1 MLQML
6 KSRRL
11 FIFLGLT
18 GLFIV
23 AGIVAVLMIMTPLS
37 GEGDV
42 VYLQGDDTPYK
53 VRPSEEGG
61 QKIAHQDSRFMAFL
75 DKGEDVGE
83 EVEIISLNDNLPEP
97 PPVQIEP
104 ENEAGKEAVAAVDL
118 TNLSPE
124 KDAAVQPIET
134 ETVLATPLV
143 DANEI
148 NSDADSGVAMTG
160 QTAEPKI
167 IAAPVPTPKPEN
179 PAAKKPA
186 SKKPAKQRKLN
197 DPDTSM
203 RQIQLAAFQSQN
215 RADTAAALLS
225 EKHKTRLKGYVLSA
239 NLITKADGG
248 QFWRVMTGQISA
260 TEAAAICD
268 ALKKAGQDCILRK
281 ANKQQ

>member
-23 AGIVAVLMIMTPLS
+23 AGIVAVLMIMTPLT

-75 DKGEDVGE
+75 DKGEDAGE
-83 EVEIISLNDNLPEP
+83 EVEIVNLNDDLPEP
-97 PPVQIEP
+97 PPIQLE
-104 ENEAGKEAVAAVDL
+104 EEKEADASAAVDL
-118 TNLSPE
+118 TKLSP
-124 KDAAVQPIET
+124 KTDAPAKPIET
-134 ETVLATPLV
+134 ETVLATPLI

-148 NSDADSGVAMTG
+148 NTDADSGAAETG
-160 QTAEPKI
+160 QSTDSGI
-167 IAAPVPTPKPEN
+167 IAAPIPTPKPEN
-179 PAAKKPA
+179 PTPKQPAKEKKPI
-186 SKKPAKQRKLN
+186 N
-197 DPDTSM
+197 PDTPI

-248 QFWRVMTGQISA
+248 QFWRVMTGQILA

>member
-1 MLQML
+1 MLQRL

-11 FIFLGLT
+11 LIFLGLT

-23 AGIVAVLMIMTPLS
+23 AGIVAVLMIMTPLT

-75 DKGEDVGE
+75 DKGEDAGE
-83 EVEIISLNDNLPEP
+83 EVEIVNLNDDLPEP
-97 PPVQIEP
+97 PPIQLE
-104 ENEAGKEAVAAVDL
+104 EEKEADASAAVDL
-118 TNLSPE
+118 TKLSP
-124 KDAAVQPIET
+124 KTDAPAKPIET
-134 ETVLATPLV
+134 ETVLATPLI

-148 NSDADSGVAMTG
+148 NTDADSGAAETG
-160 QTAEPKI
+160 QSTDSGI
-167 IAAPVPTPKPEN
+167 IAAPIPTPKPEN
-179 PAAKKPA
+179 PTPKQ
-186 SKKPAKQRKLN
+186 PAKEKKTIN
-197 DPDTSM
+197 PDPPI

-248 QFWRVMTGQISA
+248 QFWRVMTGQIPA

>member
-11 FIFLGLT
+11 FTFLGLT

-23 AGIVAVLMIMTPLS
+23 AGIVAILMIMTPLS

-75 DKGEDVGE
+75 DKGEDAGE

-104 ENEAGKEAVAAVDL
+104 ENVAEKEAGAAVDL
-118 TNLSPE
+118 TKLSPE
-124 KDAAVQPIET
+124 KDAAVRPIET

-148 NSDADSGVAMTG
+148 NSDADSGVAKTG

-186 SKKPAKQRKLN
+186 KQRKLT

-248 QFWRVMTGQISA
+248 QFWRVMTGQIPA

-281 ANKQQ
+281 ANKQ

>member
-23 AGIVAVLMIMTPLS
+23 AGIVAVLMIMTPLT

-42 VYLQGDDTPYK
+42 VYLRGDDTPYK

-75 DKGEDVGE
+75 DKGEDAGE
-83 EVEIISLNDNLPEP
+83 EVEIVNLNDDLPEP
-97 PPVQIEP
+97 PPIQLE
-104 ENEAGKEAVAAVDL
+104 EEKEADASAAVDL
-118 TNLSPE
+118 TKLSP
-124 KDAAVQPIET
+124 KTDAPAKPIET
-134 ETVLATPLV
+134 ETVLATPLI

-148 NSDADSGVAMTG
+148 NTDADSGAAETG
-160 QTAEPKI
+160 QSTDSGI
-167 IAAPVPTPKPEN
+167 IAAPIPTPKPEN
-179 PAAKKPA
+179 PTPKQPAKEKKPI
-186 SKKPAKQRKLN
+186 N
-197 DPDTSM
+197 PDTPI

-248 QFWRVMTGQISA
+248 QFWRVMTGQIPA

>member
-1 MLQML
+1 
-6 KSRRL
+6 
-11 FIFLGLT
+11 
-18 GLFIV
+18 
-23 AGIVAVLMIMTPLS
+23 MIMTPLT

-75 DKGEDVGE
+75 DKGEDAGE
-83 EVEIISLNDNLPEP
+83 EVEIVNLNDDLPEP
-97 PPVQIEP
+97 PPIQLED
-104 ENEAGKEAVAAVDL
+104 EKEAEASAAVDL
-118 TNLSPE
+118 TKLAP
-124 KDAAVQPIET
+124 KTDAPAKPIET
-134 ETVLATPLV
+134 ETVLATPLI

-148 NSDADSGVAMTG
+148 NTDADSGAAKTG
-160 QTAEPKI
+160 QTTDPDI

-179 PAAKKPA
+179 PTPKQPAKEKKPIN
-186 SKKPAKQRKLN
+186 P
-197 DPDTSM
+197 DPPI

-248 QFWRVMTGQISA
+248 QFWRVMTGQIPA

>member
-23 AGIVAVLMIMTPLS
+23 AGIVAVLMIMTPLT

-75 DKGEDVGE
+75 DKGEDAGE
-83 EVEIISLNDNLPEP
+83 EVEIVNLNDDLPEP
-97 PPVQIEP
+97 PPIQLE
-104 ENEAGKEAVAAVDL
+104 EEKEADASAAVDL
-118 TNLSPE
+118 PKLSP
-124 KDAAVQPIET
+124 KTDAPAKPIET
-134 ETVLATPLV
+134 ETVLATPLI

-148 NSDADSGVAMTG
+148 NTDADSGAAKTG
-160 QTAEPKI
+160 QTTDPDI

-179 PAAKKPA
+179 PTPKQPAKEKKPI
-186 SKKPAKQRKLN
+186 N
-197 DPDTSM
+197 PDTPI

-248 QFWRVMTGQISA
+248 QFWRVMTGQIPA

>member
-1 MLQML
+1 MLQTL

-23 AGIVAVLMIMTPLS
+23 AGIVAVLMIMTPLT

-75 DKGEDVGE
+75 DKGEDAGE
-83 EVEIISLNDNLPEP
+83 EVEIVNLNDDLPEP
-97 PPVQIEP
+97 PPIQLE
-104 ENEAGKEAVAAVDL
+104 EEKEADASAAVDL
-118 TNLSPE
+118 TKLSP
-124 KDAAVQPIET
+124 KTDAPAKPIET
-134 ETVLATPLV
+134 ETVLATPLI

-148 NSDADSGVAMTG
+148 NTDADSGAAETG
-160 QTAEPKI
+160 QSTDSGI
-167 IAAPVPTPKPEN
+167 IAAPIPTPKPEN
-179 PAAKKPA
+179 PTPKQPAKEKKPI
-186 SKKPAKQRKLN
+186 N
-197 DPDTSM
+197 PDTPI

-248 QFWRVMTGQISA
+248 QFWRVMTGQIPA

>member
-23 AGIVAVLMIMTPLS
+23 AGIVAVLMIMTPLT

-75 DKGEDVGE
+75 DKGEDAGE
-83 EVEIISLNDNLPEP
+83 EVEIVNLNDDLPEP
-97 PPVQIEP
+97 PPIQLE
-104 ENEAGKEAVAAVDL
+104 EEKEADASAAVDL
-118 TNLSPE
+118 TKLSP
-124 KDAAVQPIET
+124 KTDAPAKPIET
-134 ETVLATPLV
+134 ETVLATPLI

-148 NSDADSGVAMTG
+148 NTDADSGAAETG
-160 QTAEPKI
+160 QSTDSGI
-167 IAAPVPTPKPEN
+167 IAAPIPTPKPEN
-179 PAAKKPA
+179 PTPKQPAKEKKPI
-186 SKKPAKQRKLN
+186 N
-197 DPDTSM
+197 PDTPI

-248 QFWRVMTGQISA
+248 QFWRVMTGQIPA

>member
-23 AGIVAVLMIMTPLS
+23 AGIVAVLMIMTPLT

-75 DKGEDVGE
+75 DKGEDAGE
-83 EVEIISLNDNLPEP
+83 EVEIVNLNDDLPEP
-97 PPVQIEP
+97 PPIQLE
-104 ENEAGKEAVAAVDL
+104 EEKEAEASAAVDL
-118 TNLSPE
+118 TKLSP
-124 KDAAVQPIET
+124 KTDAPAKPIET
-134 ETVLATPLV
+134 ETVLATPLI

-148 NSDADSGVAMTG
+148 NTDADSGAAETG
-160 QTAEPKI
+160 QSTDSGI
-167 IAAPVPTPKPEN
+167 IAAPIPTPKPEN
-179 PAAKKPA
+179 PTPKQPAKEKKPI
-186 SKKPAKQRKLN
+186 N
-197 DPDTSM
+197 PDTPI

-248 QFWRVMTGQISA
+248 QFWRVMTGQIPA

>member
-11 FIFLGLT
+11 FVFLGLT

-23 AGIVAVLMIMTPLS
+23 AGIVAVLMIMTPLT

-75 DKGEDVGE
+75 DKGEDAGE
-83 EVEIISLNDNLPEP
+83 EVEIVNLNDDLPEP
-97 PPVQIEP
+97 PPIQLE
-104 ENEAGKEAVAAVDL
+104 EEKKASAAVDL
-118 TNLSPE
+118 TKLSPNT
-124 KDAAVQPIET
+124 DAPAKPIET
-134 ETVLATPLV
+134 ETVLATPLI

-148 NSDADSGVAMTG
+148 NADADSGAAKTG
-160 QTAEPKI
+160 QTTDPDI

-179 PAAKKPA
+179 PTP
-186 SKKPAKQRKLN
+186 KKPAKEKKPINL
-197 DPDTSM
+197 DTPI

-248 QFWRVMTGQISA
+248 QFWRVMTGQIPA

>member
-11 FIFLGLT
+11 FIFLGLS

-23 AGIVAVLMIMTPLS
+23 AGIVAVLMIMTPLT

-75 DKGEDVGE
+75 DKGEDAGE
-83 EVEIISLNDNLPEP
+83 EVEIVNLNDDLPEP
-97 PPVQIEP
+97 PPIQLE
-104 ENEAGKEAVAAVDL
+104 EEKEADASAAVDL
-118 TNLSPE
+118 TKLSP
-124 KDAAVQPIET
+124 KTDAPAKPIET
-134 ETVLATPLV
+134 ETVLATPLI

-148 NSDADSGVAMTG
+148 NTDADSGAAETG
-160 QTAEPKI
+160 QSTDSGI
-167 IAAPVPTPKPEN
+167 IAAPIPTPKPEN
-179 PAAKKPA
+179 PTPKQPAKEKKPI
-186 SKKPAKQRKLN
+186 N
-197 DPDTSM
+197 PDTPI

-248 QFWRVMTGQISA
+248 QFWRVMTGQIPA

>member
-11 FIFLGLT
+11 FFFLGLT

-23 AGIVAVLMIMTPLS
+23 AGIAAVLIIMTPLT

-75 DKGEDVGE
+75 DKGEDTIE
-83 EVEIISLNDNLPEP
+83 EVEIVNLNDDLPEP
-97 PPVQIEP
+97 PPIQLE
-104 ENEAGKEAVAAVDL
+104 EEKKASAAVDL
-118 TNLSPE
+118 TKLSPNT
-124 KDAAVQPIET
+124 DAPAKPIET
-134 ETVLATPLV
+134 ETVLATPLI

-148 NSDADSGVAMTG
+148 NADADSGAAKTG
-160 QTAEPKI
+160 QTTDPGI

-179 PAAKKPA
+179 PTPKQPAKEKKPI
-186 SKKPAKQRKLN
+186 N
-197 DPDTSM
+197 PDTSI

-248 QFWRVMTGQISA
+248 QFWRVMTGQIPA

-281 ANKQQ
+281 ANKQH

>member
-23 AGIVAVLMIMTPLS
+23 AGIVAVLMIMTPLT

-75 DKGEDVGE
+75 DKGEDAGE
-83 EVEIISLNDNLPEP
+83 EVEIVNLNDDLPEP
-97 PPVQIEP
+97 PPIQLE
-104 ENEAGKEAVAAVDL
+104 EEKEADASAAVDL
-118 TNLSPE
+118 TKLFP
-124 KDAAVQPIET
+124 KTDAPAKPIET
-134 ETVLATPLV
+134 ETVLATPLI

-148 NSDADSGVAMTG
+148 NTDADSGAAETG
-160 QTAEPKI
+160 QSTDSGI
-167 IAAPVPTPKPEN
+167 IAAPIPTPKPEN
-179 PAAKKPA
+179 PTPKQPAKEKKPI
-186 SKKPAKQRKLN
+186 N
-197 DPDTSM
+197 PDTPI

-248 QFWRVMTGQISA
+248 QFWRVMTGQIPA

>member
-6 KSRRL
+6 KSHRL
-11 FIFLGLT
+11 FVFLGLT

-23 AGIVAVLMIMTPLS
+23 AGIVAVLMIMTPLT

-75 DKGEDVGE
+75 DKGEDPGE
-83 EVEIISLNDNLPEP
+83 KVEIVNLNDDLPEP
-97 PPVQIEP
+97 PPIQLE
-104 ENEAGKEAVAAVDL
+104 EEKEADASAAVNL
-118 TNLSPE
+118 TKLSP
-124 KDAAVQPIET
+124 KTDAPAKPIET
-134 ETVLATPLV
+134 ETVLATPLI

-148 NSDADSGVAMTG
+148 NADADSGAAKTG
-160 QTAEPKI
+160 QTIEPGI

-179 PAAKKPA
+179 PTPKQPAKEKKPI
-186 SKKPAKQRKLN
+186 N
-197 DPDTSM
+197 PDTPL

-248 QFWRVMTGQISA
+248 QFWRVMTGQIPD

>member
-1 MLQML
+1 MLQTL

-23 AGIVAVLMIMTPLS
+23 AGIVAVLMIMTPLT

-42 VYLQGDDTPYK
+42 VYLQGDDIPYK

-75 DKGEDVGE
+75 DKGEDAGE
-83 EVEIISLNDNLPEP
+83 EVEIVNLNDDLPEP
-97 PPVQIEP
+97 PPIQLE
-104 ENEAGKEAVAAVDL
+104 EEKEADASAAVDL
-118 TNLSPE
+118 TKLSP
-124 KDAAVQPIET
+124 KTDAPAKPIET
-134 ETVLATPLV
+134 ETVLATPLI

-148 NSDADSGVAMTG
+148 NTDADSGAAETG
-160 QTAEPKI
+160 QSTDSGI
-167 IAAPVPTPKPEN
+167 IAAPIPTPKPEN
-179 PAAKKPA
+179 PTPKQPAKEKKPI
-186 SKKPAKQRKLN
+186 N
-197 DPDTSM
+197 PDTPI

-248 QFWRVMTGQISA
+248 QFWRVMTGQIPA

>member
-23 AGIVAVLMIMTPLS
+23 AGIVAVLMIMTPLT

-42 VYLQGDDTPYK
+42 VYLQGDDIPYK

-104 ENEAGKEAVAAVDL
+104 ENKTKKEASVAVDL
-118 TNLSPE
+118 TKLSPNT
-124 KDAAVQPIET
+124 DAPAKPIKT
-134 ETVLATPLV
+134 ETVLATPLI

-148 NSDADSGVAMTG
+148 NADADSGAAKTG
-160 QTAEPKI
+160 QTIDPGI
-167 IAAPVPTPKPEN
+167 IAAPVPTPKPEI
-179 PAAKKPA
+179 PTPKQ
-186 SKKPAKQRKLN
+186 PAKEKKLIN
-197 DPDTSM
+197 PDAPI

-225 EKHKTRLKGYVLSA
+225 EKHKTRLNGYVLSA

-248 QFWRVMTGQISA
+248 QFWRVMTGQIPA

>member
-23 AGIVAVLMIMTPLS
+23 AGIVAVLMIMTPLT

-75 DKGEDVGE
+75 DKGEDAGE
-83 EVEIISLNDNLPEP
+83 EVEIVNLNDDLPEP
-97 PPVQIEP
+97 PPIQLE
-104 ENEAGKEAVAAVDL
+104 EEKEARASAAVDL
-118 TNLSPE
+118 TKLSP
-124 KDAAVQPIET
+124 KTDAPAKPIET
-134 ETVLATPLV
+134 ETVLATPLI

-148 NSDADSGVAMTG
+148 NTDADSGAAETG
-160 QTAEPKI
+160 QSTDSGI
-167 IAAPVPTPKPEN
+167 IAAPIPTPKPEN
-179 PAAKKPA
+179 PTPKQPAKEKKPI
-186 SKKPAKQRKLN
+186 N
-197 DPDTSM
+197 PDTPI

-248 QFWRVMTGQISA
+248 QFWRVMTGQIPA

>member
-23 AGIVAVLMIMTPLS
+23 AGIVAVLMIMTPLT
-37 GEGDV
+37 GGGDV

-75 DKGEDVGE
+75 DKGEDTSE
-83 EVEIISLNDNLPEP
+83 EVEIVNLNDDLPEP
-97 PPVQIEP
+97 PPIQLE
-104 ENEAGKEAVAAVDL
+104 EEKEADASAAVDL
-118 TNLSPE
+118 TKLSP
-124 KDAAVQPIET
+124 KTDAPAKPIET
-134 ETVLATPLV
+134 ETVLATPLI

-148 NSDADSGVAMTG
+148 NTDADSGAAETG
-160 QTAEPKI
+160 QSTDSGI
-167 IAAPVPTPKPEN
+167 IAAPIPTPKPEN
-179 PAAKKPA
+179 PTPKQPAKEKKPI
-186 SKKPAKQRKLN
+186 N
-197 DPDTSM
+197 PDTPI

-248 QFWRVMTGQISA
+248 QFWRVMTGQIPA

>member
-23 AGIVAVLMIMTPLS
+23 AGIVAVLMIMTPLT
-37 GEGDV
+37 GEGVV

-75 DKGEDVGE
+75 DKGEDAGE
-83 EVEIISLNDNLPEP
+83 EVEIVNLNDDLPEP
-97 PPVQIEP
+97 PPIQLE
-104 ENEAGKEAVAAVDL
+104 EEKEADASAAVDL
-118 TNLSPE
+118 TKLSP
-124 KDAAVQPIET
+124 KTDAPAKPIET
-134 ETVLATPLV
+134 ETVLATPLI

-148 NSDADSGVAMTG
+148 NTDADSGAAETG
-160 QTAEPKI
+160 QSTDSGI
-167 IAAPVPTPKPEN
+167 IAAPIPTPKPEN
-179 PAAKKPA
+179 PTPKQPAKEKKPI
-186 SKKPAKQRKLN
+186 N
-197 DPDTSM
+197 PDTPI

-248 QFWRVMTGQISA
+248 QFWRVMTGQIPA

>member
-23 AGIVAVLMIMTPLS
+23 AGIVAVLMIMTPLT

-75 DKGEDVGE
+75 DKGEDAGE
-83 EVEIISLNDNLPEP
+83 EVEIVNLNDDLPEP
-97 PPVQIEP
+97 PPIQLE
-104 ENEAGKEAVAAVDL
+104 EEKEADASAAVDL
-118 TNLSPE
+118 TKLSP
-124 KDAAVQPIET
+124 KTDAPAKPIET
-134 ETVLATPLV
+134 ETVLATPLI

-148 NSDADSGVAMTG
+148 NTDADSGAAETG
-160 QTAEPKI
+160 QSTDSGI
-167 IAAPVPTPKPEN
+167 IAAPIPTPKPEN
-179 PAAKKPA
+179 PTPKQPAKEKKPI
-186 SKKPAKQRKLN
+186 K
-197 DPDTSM
+197 PDTPI

-248 QFWRVMTGQISA
+248 QFWRVMTGQIPA

>member
-1 MLQML
+1 
-6 KSRRL
+6 
-11 FIFLGLT
+11 
-18 GLFIV
+18 
-23 AGIVAVLMIMTPLS
+23 MIMTPLT

-75 DKGEDVGE
+75 DKGEDAGE
-83 EVEIISLNDNLPEP
+83 EVEIVNLNDDLPEP
-97 PPVQIEP
+97 PPIQLE
-104 ENEAGKEAVAAVDL
+104 EEKEADASAAVDL
-118 TNLSPE
+118 TKLSP
-124 KDAAVQPIET
+124 KTDAPAKPIET
-134 ETVLATPLV
+134 ETVLATPLI

-148 NSDADSGVAMTG
+148 NTDADSGAAETG
-160 QTAEPKI
+160 QSTDSGI
-167 IAAPVPTPKPEN
+167 IAAPIPTPKPEN
-179 PAAKKPA
+179 PTPKQPAKEKKPI
-186 SKKPAKQRKLN
+186 N
-197 DPDTSM
+197 PDTPI

-248 QFWRVMTGQISA
+248 QFWRVMTGQIPA

>member
-11 FIFLGLT
+11 FVFLGLT

-23 AGIVAVLMIMTPLS
+23 AGIVAVLMIMTPLN

-75 DKGEDVGE
+75 DKGEDAGE
-83 EVEIISLNDNLPEP
+83 EVEIVNLNDDLPEP
-97 PPVQIEP
+97 PPIQLED
-104 ENEAGKEAVAAVDL
+104 EKEAEASAAVDL
-118 TNLSPE
+118 TKLSP
-124 KDAAVQPIET
+124 KTDAPAKPIET
-134 ETVLATPLV
+134 ETVLATPLI

-148 NSDADSGVAMTG
+148 NADADSGTAKTG
-160 QTAEPKI
+160 QTTDPGI

-179 PAAKKPA
+179 PTPKQPGREKKPI
-186 SKKPAKQRKLN
+186 N
-197 DPDTSM
+197 PDTPI

-248 QFWRVMTGQISA
+248 QFWRVMTGQIPA

>member
-1 MLQML
+1 MLQTL

-23 AGIVAVLMIMTPLS
+23 AGIVAVLMIMTPLT

-75 DKGEDVGE
+75 DKGEDAGE
-83 EVEIISLNDNLPEP
+83 EVEIVNLNDDLPEP
-97 PPVQIEP
+97 PPIQLE
-104 ENEAGKEAVAAVDL
+104 EEKEADASAAVDL
-118 TNLSPE
+118 TKLSP
-124 KDAAVQPIET
+124 KTDAPAKPIET
-134 ETVLATPLV
+134 ETVLATPLI

-148 NSDADSGVAMTG
+148 NTDADSGAAETG
-160 QTAEPKI
+160 QSTDSGI
-167 IAAPVPTPKPEN
+167 IAAPIPTPKPEN
-179 PAAKKPA
+179 PTPKQPAKEKKPI
-186 SKKPAKQRKLN
+186 N
-197 DPDTSM
+197 PDTPI

-239 NLITKADGG
+239 NLIIKADGG
-248 QFWRVMTGQISA
+248 QFWRVMTGQIPA

>member
-1 MLQML
+1 MLQIL
-6 KSRRL
+6 KSRRV
-11 FIFLGLT
+11 FIFLSLS

-23 AGIVAVLMIMTPLS
+23 AGIVAVLMVMTPLT

-42 VYLQGDDTPYK
+42 VYLKGDDTPYK

-75 DKGEDVGE
+75 DKGEDAGE

-104 ENEAGKEAVAAVDL
+104 EKKPEKEAEKEVGAAIDLTKLSSEKDVAA
-118 TNLSPE
+118 
-124 KDAAVQPIET
+124 QPIER
-134 ETVLATPLV
+134 ETVLATPLE
-143 DANEI
+143 DLNEI
-148 NSDADSGVAMTG
+148 NSDADNGAAKTG
-160 QTAEPKI
+160 QTAEPDI
-167 IAAPVPTPKPEN
+167 IVAPVPTPKPEN
-179 PAAKKPA
+179 PALEKPT
-186 SKKPAKQRKLN
+186 
-197 DPDTSM
+197 DPNTPM

-248 QFWRVMTGQISA
+248 QFWRVMTGQIPT
-260 TEAAAICD
+260 TEASAICD

>member
-1 MLQML
+1 MLQTL

-23 AGIVAVLMIMTPLS
+23 AGIVAVLMIMTPLT

-75 DKGEDVGE
+75 DKGEDAGE
-83 EVEIISLNDNLPEP
+83 EVEIVNLNDDLPEP
-97 PPVQIEP
+97 PPIQLED
-104 ENEAGKEAVAAVDL
+104 EKEAEASAAVDL
-118 TNLSPE
+118 TKLSP
-124 KDAAVQPIET
+124 KTDAPAKPIET
-134 ETVLATPLV
+134 ETVLATPLI

-148 NSDADSGVAMTG
+148 NTDADSGAAETG
-160 QTAEPKI
+160 QSTDSGI
-167 IAAPVPTPKPEN
+167 IAAPIPTPKPEN
-179 PAAKKPA
+179 PTPKQPAKEKKPI
-186 SKKPAKQRKLN
+186 N
-197 DPDTSM
+197 PDTPI

-248 QFWRVMTGQISA
+248 QFWRVMTGQIPA

>member
-23 AGIVAVLMIMTPLS
+23 AGIVAVLMIMTPLTS
-37 GEGDV
+37 EGDV

-53 VRPSEEGG
+53 VRPSKEGG

-75 DKGEDVGE
+75 DKGEDTSE
-83 EVEIISLNDNLPEP
+83 EVEIVNLNDDLPEP
-97 PPVQIEP
+97 PPIQLE
-104 ENEAGKEAVAAVDL
+104 EEKEADASAAVDL
-118 TNLSPE
+118 TKLSP
-124 KDAAVQPIET
+124 KTDAPAKPIET
-134 ETVLATPLV
+134 ETVLATPLI

-148 NSDADSGVAMTG
+148 NTDADSGAAKTG
-160 QTAEPKI
+160 QTTDPGI
-167 IAAPVPTPKPEN
+167 IAAPIPTPKPEN
-179 PAAKKPA
+179 PTP
-186 SKKPAKQRKLN
+186 KKPAKEKKPIN
-197 DPDTSM
+197 PDTPI

-248 QFWRVMTGQISA
+248 QFWRVMTGQIPA

>member
-23 AGIVAVLMIMTPLS
+23 AGIVAVLMIMTPLT

-53 VRPSEEGG
+53 VRPSEESG

-75 DKGEDVGE
+75 DKGEDAGE
-83 EVEIISLNDNLPEP
+83 EVEIVNLNDDLPEP
-97 PPVQIEP
+97 PPIQLE
-104 ENEAGKEAVAAVDL
+104 EEKEADASAAVDL
-118 TNLSPE
+118 TKLSP
-124 KDAAVQPIET
+124 KTDAPAKPIET
-134 ETVLATPLV
+134 ETVLATPLI

-148 NSDADSGVAMTG
+148 NTDADSGAAKTG
-160 QTAEPKI
+160 QTTDPDI

-179 PAAKKPA
+179 PTPKQPAKEKKPI
-186 SKKPAKQRKLN
+186 N
-197 DPDTSM
+197 PDTPI

-248 QFWRVMTGQISA
+248 QFWRVMTGQIPA

>member
-23 AGIVAVLMIMTPLS
+23 AGIVAVLMIMTPLT
-37 GEGDV
+37 GENDV

-61 QKIAHQDSRFMAFL
+61 QKIAHQDSRVMAFL
-75 DKGEDVGE
+75 DKGEDTSE
-83 EVEIISLNDNLPEP
+83 EVEIVNLNDDLPEP
-97 PPVQIEP
+97 PPIQLE
-104 ENEAGKEAVAAVDL
+104 EEKEADASAAVDL
-118 TNLSPE
+118 TKLSP
-124 KDAAVQPIET
+124 KTDAPAKPIET
-134 ETVLATPLV
+134 ETVLATPLI

-148 NSDADSGVAMTG
+148 NTDADSGAAKTG
-160 QTAEPKI
+160 QTTDPDI

-179 PAAKKPA
+179 PTPKQPAKEKKPI
-186 SKKPAKQRKLN
+186 N
-197 DPDTSM
+197 PDTPI

-248 QFWRVMTGQISA
+248 QFWRVMTGQILA

>member
-1 MLQML
+1 MLQTL

-23 AGIVAVLMIMTPLS
+23 AGIVAVLMIMTPLT

-75 DKGEDVGE
+75 DKGEDAGE
-83 EVEIISLNDNLPEP
+83 EVEIVNLNDDLPEP
-97 PPVQIEP
+97 PPIQLE
-104 ENEAGKEAVAAVDL
+104 EEKEADASAAVDL
-118 TNLSPE
+118 TKLSP
-124 KDAAVQPIET
+124 KTDAPAKPIET
-134 ETVLATPLV
+134 ETVLATPLI

-148 NSDADSGVAMTG
+148 NTDADSGAAKTG
-160 QTAEPKI
+160 QTTDPDI

-179 PAAKKPA
+179 PTPKQPAKEKKPI
-186 SKKPAKQRKLN
+186 N
-197 DPDTSM
+197 PDTPI

-248 QFWRVMTGQISA
+248 QFWRVMTGQIPA

>member
-23 AGIVAVLMIMTPLS
+23 AGIVAVLMIMTPLT

-75 DKGEDVGE
+75 DKGEDAVE
-83 EVEIISLNDNLPEP
+83 EVEIVNLNDDLPEP
-97 PPVQIEP
+97 PPIQLE
-104 ENEAGKEAVAAVDL
+104 EEKEADASAAVDL
-118 TNLSPE
+118 TKLSP
-124 KDAAVQPIET
+124 KTDAPAKPIET
-134 ETVLATPLV
+134 ETVLATPLI

-148 NSDADSGVAMTG
+148 NTDADSGAAETG
-160 QTAEPKI
+160 QSTDSGI
-167 IAAPVPTPKPEN
+167 IAAPIPTPKPEN
-179 PAAKKPA
+179 PTPKQPAKEKKPI
-186 SKKPAKQRKLN
+186 N
-197 DPDTSM
+197 PDTPI

-248 QFWRVMTGQISA
+248 QFWRVMTGQIPA

>member
-6 KSRRL
+6 KLRRL
-11 FIFLGLT
+11 FVFLGLT
-18 GLFIV
+18 GLLIV
-23 AGIVAVLMIMTPLS
+23 AGIVAVLMIMTPLT

-53 VRPSEEGG
+53 VRPSEEGR

-75 DKGEDVGE
+75 DKGEDAGE
-83 EVEIISLNDNLPEP
+83 EVEIVNLNDDLPEP
-97 PPVQIEP
+97 PPIQLED
-104 ENEAGKEAVAAVDL
+104 EKEAEASAAVDL
-118 TNLSPE
+118 TKLAP
-124 KDAAVQPIET
+124 KTDAPAKPIET
-134 ETVLATPLV
+134 ETVLATPLI

-148 NSDADSGVAMTG
+148 NTDADSGAAETG
-160 QTAEPKI
+160 QSTDSGI
-167 IAAPVPTPKPEN
+167 IAAPIPTPKPEN
-179 PAAKKPA
+179 PTPKQPAKEKKPI
-186 SKKPAKQRKLN
+186 N
-197 DPDTSM
+197 PDTPI

-248 QFWRVMTGQISA
+248 QFWRVMTGQIPA

>member
-11 FIFLGLT
+11 FTFLGLT

-23 AGIVAVLMIMTPLS
+23 AGIVAILMIMTPLS

-75 DKGEDVGE
+75 DKEEDTSE
-83 EVEIISLNDNLPEP
+83 EVEIVNLNDDLPEP
-97 PPVQIEP
+97 PPIQLEEEKKASP
-104 ENEAGKEAVAAVDL
+104 AVDL
-118 TNLSPE
+118 TKLSPNT
-124 KDAAVQPIET
+124 DAPAKPIET
-134 ETVLATPLV
+134 ETVLATPLI

-148 NSDADSGVAMTG
+148 NADADSGTAKTG
-160 QTAEPKI
+160 QTTDPGI

-179 PAAKKPA
+179 PTPKQPAREKKPI
-186 SKKPAKQRKLN
+186 N
-197 DPDTSM
+197 PDTPI

-248 QFWRVMTGQISA
+248 QFWRVMTGQIPA

>member
-23 AGIVAVLMIMTPLS
+23 AGIVAVLMIMTPLT

-75 DKGEDVGE
+75 DKGEDAGE
-83 EVEIISLNDNLPEP
+83 EVEIVNLNDDLPEP
-97 PPVQIEP
+97 PPIQLE
-104 ENEAGKEAVAAVDL
+104 EEKEADASAAVDL
-118 TNLSPE
+118 TKLSP
-124 KDAAVQPIET
+124 KTDAPAKPIET
-134 ETVLATPLV
+134 ETVLATPLI

-148 NSDADSGVAMTG
+148 NTDADSGAAETG
-160 QTAEPKI
+160 QSTDSGI
-167 IAAPVPTPKPEN
+167 IAAPIPTPKPEN
-179 PAAKKPA
+179 PTPKQPAKEKKPI
-186 SKKPAKQRKLN
+186 N
-197 DPDTSM
+197 PDTPI

-239 NLITKADGG
+239 TLITKADGG
-248 QFWRVMTGQISA
+248 QFWRVMTGQIPA

>member
-23 AGIVAVLMIMTPLS
+23 AGIVAVLMIMTPLN

-75 DKGEDVGE
+75 DKGEDAGE
-83 EVEIISLNDNLPEP
+83 EVEIVNLNDDLPEP
-97 PPVQIEP
+97 PPIQLE
-104 ENEAGKEAVAAVDL
+104 EEKEADASAAVDL
-118 TNLSPE
+118 TKLSP
-124 KDAAVQPIET
+124 KTDAPAKPIET
-134 ETVLATPLV
+134 ETVLATPLI

-148 NSDADSGVAMTG
+148 NTDADSVAAETG
-160 QTAEPKI
+160 QSTDSGI
-167 IAAPVPTPKPEN
+167 IAAPIPTPKPEN
-179 PAAKKPA
+179 PTPKQPAKEKKPI
-186 SKKPAKQRKLN
+186 N
-197 DPDTSM
+197 PDTPI

-248 QFWRVMTGQISA
+248 QFWRVMTGQIPA

>member
-23 AGIVAVLMIMTPLS
+23 AGIVAVLMIMTPLT

-75 DKGEDVGE
+75 DKGEDAGE
-83 EVEIISLNDNLPEP
+83 EVEIVNLNDDLPEP
-97 PPVQIEP
+97 PPIQLE
-104 ENEAGKEAVAAVDL
+104 EEKEAEASAAVDL
-118 TNLSPE
+118 TKLSP
-124 KDAAVQPIET
+124 KTDAPAKPIET
-134 ETVLATPLV
+134 ETVLATPLI

-148 NSDADSGVAMTG
+148 NADADSGAAKTG
-160 QTAEPKI
+160 QTTDPGI

-179 PAAKKPA
+179 PTPKQPAKEKKPI
-186 SKKPAKQRKLN
+186 N
-197 DPDTSM
+197 PDTPI

-248 QFWRVMTGQISA
+248 QFWRVMTGQIPA

>member
-23 AGIVAVLMIMTPLS
+23 AGIVAVLMIMTPLT

-42 VYLQGDDTPYK
+42 VYLQDDDTPYK

-75 DKGEDVGE
+75 DKGEDAGE
-83 EVEIISLNDNLPEP
+83 EVEIVNLNDDLPEP
-97 PPVQIEP
+97 PPIQLE
-104 ENEAGKEAVAAVDL
+104 EEKEADASAAVDL
-118 TNLSPE
+118 TKLSP
-124 KDAAVQPIET
+124 KTDAPAKPIET
-134 ETVLATPLV
+134 ETVLATPLI

-148 NSDADSGVAMTG
+148 NTDADSGAAETG
-160 QTAEPKI
+160 QSTDSGI
-167 IAAPVPTPKPEN
+167 IAAPIPTPKPEN
-179 PAAKKPA
+179 PTPKQPAKEKKPI
-186 SKKPAKQRKLN
+186 N
-197 DPDTSM
+197 PDTPI

-248 QFWRVMTGQISA
+248 QFWRVMTGQIPA